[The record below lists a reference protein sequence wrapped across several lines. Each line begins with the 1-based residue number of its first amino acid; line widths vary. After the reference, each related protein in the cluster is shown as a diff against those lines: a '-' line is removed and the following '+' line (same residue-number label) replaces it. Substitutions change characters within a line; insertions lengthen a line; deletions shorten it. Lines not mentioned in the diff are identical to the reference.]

1 MLPTDYA
8 LVSFHFFDTVPTF
21 ELTHRRFLNSVVNS
35 TFIQLGSG
43 CDSIHQTDCQIALD
57 PQNNGT
63 LFLPPIQ
70 SAMIST
76 RNKVSI
82 KYGRVVIKA
91 KMPRGC
97 VSLSVLEDVVGTRY

>member
-1 MLPTDYA
+1 MELMT
-8 LVSFHFFDTVPTF
+8 LIFD
-21 ELTHRRFLNSVVNS
+21 SVVNS

-57 PQNNGT
+57 PQKNGT

-91 KMPRGC
+91 KMPKGC
-97 VSLSVLEDVVGTRY
+97 VPLSRRFLFVFDELN

>member
-1 MLPTDYA
+1 
-8 LVSFHFFDTVPTF
+8 VSLHFFRSSFALSSFV
-21 ELTHRRFLNSVVNS
+21 LTPYLVEFSFANS

-43 CDSIHQTDCQIALD
+43 CDSIHQTDCQISLD
-57 PQNNGT
+57 TEKNGT
-63 LFLPPIQ
+63 LVLPPIQ

-91 KMPRGC
+91 KMPKG
-97 VSLSVLEDVVGTRY
+97 